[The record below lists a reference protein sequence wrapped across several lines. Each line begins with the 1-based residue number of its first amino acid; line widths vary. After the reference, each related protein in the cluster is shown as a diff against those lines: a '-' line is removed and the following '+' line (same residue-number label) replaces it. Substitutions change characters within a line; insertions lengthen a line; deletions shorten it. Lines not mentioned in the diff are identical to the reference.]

1 HLVPHRRTLARLQ
14 VAGHERRLAG
24 PGRTGDP
31 HDGVGAGVVQPLE
44 EPLSGMDSEEPGRA
58 RLRQGG
64 HPGAYSK
71 AAAPNLVAAV
81 TRRQDPVSRT
91 RGPLQTQD
99 FRLETFLALKL
110 ERDLLALAAAHD
122 GEYPP
127 TVHPEECPDFVE
139 RHLTAGPLVHF
150 DDHVAALEP

>member
-1 HLVPHRRTLARLQ
+1 PLLPRRPRPTETVEEGGGIGVAGVHLVREGRTLPRLQ
-14 VAGHERRLAG
+14 VAGHERGLAR
-24 PGRTGDP
+24 PRWAGDP
-31 HDGVGAGVVQPLE
+31 HRGVGPSLVQPLE

-58 RLRQGG
+58 RLRQWG

-99 FRLETFLALKL
+99 FRLETFLALNAD
-110 ERDLLALAAAHD
+110 RDLSAPASAHD
-122 GEYPP
+122 G
-127 TVHPEECPDFVE
+127 
-139 RHLTAGPLVHF
+139 RHST
-150 DDHVAALEP
+150 